1 MTSRRKCRRCGAQL
15 AVGKPFCSRCGTYQ
29 PLFPDRG
36 LSGVTTRGNNPGWFK
51 DPFGR
56 AAYRYWD
63 GQIWSERVYTA
74 EYGTDVFSIDTLK
87 DEQVPDGVWRA
98 TFGSLAVSL
107 GGLIVAF
114 VLSFLFLLPLLLLG
128 HPGGSIAELVASE
141 AGLWAGLFGTC
152 WLTSR
157 RYGTGSIKG
166 DYRLRFRWIDLLI
179 ALGAAVVA
187 RCFSILVLIPFVHAL
202 RATGNPDS
210 SLDSVTSLG
219 WAGWLTLALISCVGA
234 PFFEEMFFRGLLQGQ
249 LVERFGPAVAIAL
262 TSIVFGSA
270 HIANDPGIGG
280 LLLGLS
286 VGASGVVLGTVRHLT
301 HRLGSSMLTHA
312 LFNTMALI
320 ALAFV
325 ATL

>member
-114 VLSFLFLLPLLLLG
+114 VLSFCSCSRCCCSVIQVVRSPSLSHRRRDYGPDFSERVGSRVAATEPAASKATTASDS
-128 HPGGSIAELVASE
+128 GGSI
-141 AGLWAGLFGTC
+141 F
-152 WLTSR
+152 
-157 RYGTGSIKG
+157 
-166 DYRLRFRWIDLLI
+166 
-179 ALGAAVVA
+179 
-187 RCFSILVLIPFVHAL
+187 
-202 RATGNPDS
+202 
-210 SLDSVTSLG
+210 
-219 WAGWLTLALISCVGA
+219 
-234 PFFEEMFFRGLLQGQ
+234 
-249 LVERFGPAVAIAL
+249 
-262 TSIVFGSA
+262 
-270 HIANDPGIGG
+270 
-280 LLLGLS
+280 
-286 VGASGVVLGTVRHLT
+286 
-301 HRLGSSMLTHA
+301 
-312 LFNTMALI
+312 
-320 ALAFV
+320 
-325 ATL
+325 